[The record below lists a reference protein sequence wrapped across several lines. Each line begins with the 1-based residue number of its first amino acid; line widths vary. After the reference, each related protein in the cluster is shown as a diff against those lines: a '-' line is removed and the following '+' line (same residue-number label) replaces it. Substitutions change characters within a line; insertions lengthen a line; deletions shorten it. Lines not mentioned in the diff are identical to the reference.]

1 MKKIVLYIMISAML
15 FSTMEVALKIAS
27 SNFDSFQLTLLRF
40 IIGGLFLLPFAIARI
55 KKENI
60 VIKRGDYLYMLLL
73 GVVCIPISM
82 IFFQL
87 GVENSNASTAA
98 VIFCINPM
106 FTMFFAHFI
115 TEEKLTRNKVIS
127 IVIGIMG
134 IVFMIAPWNIQ
145 LGDGIL
151 GATYCAL
158 AALLFGLYS
167 ALGRRSVHRLGGLPQ
182 TAISFLLGSLAMIPL
197 MVVLDKPIISGI
209 TLQNLPVL
217 FYVGIMVT
225 GLGYLC
231 YFMAMEH
238 GDAATASIVFFIK
251 PGLAPII
258 AVLILNEIV
267 NLNGFLGIILVFAG
281 SYINLREQKARKTR
295 GKPVSKLL

>member
-1 MKKIVLYIMISAML
+1 MKKIVLYIMISALL
-15 FSTMEVALKIAS
+15 FSTMEVALKIAGS
-27 SNFDSFQLTLLRF
+27 DLDAFQLTLLRF
-40 IIGGLFLLPFAIARI
+40 IIGGLFLLPFAIVRI
-55 KKENI
+55 KKKNI
-60 VIKRGDYLYMLLL
+60 VIKGRDYLFMLLL
-73 GVVCIPISM
+73 GVVCIPVSM
-82 IFFQL
+82 VFFQL

-106 FTMFFAHFI
+106 FTIFFAHFV
-115 TEEKLTRNKVIS
+115 TEEKLSRNKVIS
-127 IVIGIMG
+127 IVIGIIG
-134 IVFMIAPWNIQ
+134 IVFMIGPWNIQ
-145 LGDGIL
+145 VGDSFL
-151 GATYCAL
+151 GATYSTL
-158 AALLFGLYS
+158 AAMLFGLYS
-167 ALGRRSVHRLGGLPQ
+167 ALGRRTVHRLGGLPQ

-197 MVVLDKPIISGI
+197 MIVLDKPIISGI

-267 NLNGFLGIILVFAG
+267 NLNGFLGIILVFVG
-281 SYINLREQKARKTR
+281 SYINLREQRARKK
-295 GKPVSKLL
+295 GAHQ

>member
-1 MKKIVLYIMISAML
+1 MKKIVLYIMISALL
-15 FSTMEVALKIAS
+15 FSTMEVALKIAGS
-27 SNFDSFQLTLLRF
+27 DLDAFQLTLLRF
-40 IIGGLFLLPFAIARI
+40 IIGGLFLLPFAIVRI
-55 KKENI
+55 KKKNI
-60 VIKRGDYLYMLLL
+60 VIKGRDYLFMLLL
-73 GVVCIPISM
+73 GVVCIPVSM
-82 IFFQL
+82 VFFQL

-127 IVIGIMG
+127 IIIGIMG

-145 LGDGIL
+145 LGDSLI
-151 GATYCAL
+151 GATYSTL
-158 AALLFGLYS
+158 AAMLFGLYS
-167 ALGRRSVHRLGGLPQ
+167 ALGRRTVHRLGGLPQ

-197 MVVLDKPIISGI
+197 MIVLDKPIISGI

-281 SYINLREQKARKTR
+281 SYINLREQKSRKTR
-295 GKPVSKLL
+295 GKTISKLL

>member
-1 MKKIVLYIMISAML
+1 MKKIVLYIMISALL
-15 FSTMEVALKIAS
+15 FSTMEVALKIAGS
-27 SNFDSFQLTLLRF
+27 DLDAFQLTLLRF
-40 IIGGLFLLPFAIARI
+40 IIGGLFLLPFAIVRI
-55 KKENI
+55 KKKNI
-60 VIKRGDYLYMLLL
+60 VIKGRDYLFMLLL
-73 GVVCIPISM
+73 GVVCIPVSM
-82 IFFQL
+82 VFFQL

-115 TEEKLTRNKVIS
+115 TDEKLSRNKVIS
-127 IVIGIMG
+127 IIIGIMG

-145 LGDGIL
+145 LGDSLI
-151 GATYCAL
+151 GATYSTL
-158 AALLFGLYS
+158 AAMLFGLYS
-167 ALGRRSVHRLGGLPQ
+167 ALGRRTVHRLGGLPQ

-197 MVVLDKPIISGI
+197 MIVLDKPIISGI

-281 SYINLREQKARKTR
+281 SYINLREQKSRKTR
-295 GKPVSKLL
+295 GKTISKLL

>member
-1 MKKIVLYIMISAML
+1 MKKIVLYIMISALL
-15 FSTMEVALKIAS
+15 FSTMEVALKIAGS
-27 SNFDSFQLTLLRF
+27 DLDAFQLTLLRF
-40 IIGGLFLLPFAIARI
+40 IIGGLFLLPFAIVRI
-55 KKENI
+55 KKKNI
-60 VIKRGDYLYMLLL
+60 VIKGRDYLFMLLL
-73 GVVCIPISM
+73 GVVCIPVSM
-82 IFFQL
+82 VFFQL

-127 IVIGIMG
+127 IIIGIMG

-145 LGDGIL
+145 LGDSLI
-151 GATYCAL
+151 GATYSTL
-158 AALLFGLYS
+158 AAMLFGLYS
-167 ALGRRSVHRLGGLPQ
+167 ALGRRTVHRLGGLPQ

-197 MVVLDKPIISGI
+197 MIVLDKPIISGI

-267 NLNGFLGIILVFAG
+267 NLNGFLGIILVFVG
-281 SYINLREQKARKTR
+281 SYINLREQKSRKTR
-295 GKPVSKLL
+295 GKTISKLL

>member
-1 MKKIVLYIMISAML
+1 MKKIVLYIMISALL
-15 FSTMEVALKIAS
+15 FSTMEVALKIAGS
-27 SNFDSFQLTLLRF
+27 DLDAFQLTLLRF
-40 IIGGLFLLPFAIARI
+40 IIGGLFLLPFAIVRI
-55 KKENI
+55 KKKNI
-60 VIKRGDYLYMLLL
+60 VIKGRDYLFMLLL
-73 GVVCIPISM
+73 GVVCIPVSM
-82 IFFQL
+82 VFFQL

-127 IVIGIMG
+127 IIIGIMG

-145 LGDGIL
+145 LGDSLI
-151 GATYCAL
+151 GATYSTL
-158 AALLFGLYS
+158 AAMLFGLYS
-167 ALGRRSVHRLGGLPQ
+167 ALGRRTVHRLGGLPQ

-197 MVVLDKPIISGI
+197 MIVLDKPIISGI

-258 AVLILNEIV
+258 AVLILREVI

-281 SYINLREQKARKTR
+281 SYINLREQKAIKTR
-295 GKPVSKLL
+295 KNIYME